1 MLLALHVIPFFVPLV
16 YWLEK
21 QLRLPYQRQFSPIT
35 SGSSFSLGLKS
46 ADVFFCYYGLT
57 NTSNVLLLLLV
68 PGNGE
73 EEVQ

>member
-35 SGSSFSLGLKS
+35 SACPSLSYISLPMFPFVIMDS
-46 ADVFFCYYGLT
+46 PTPAM
-57 NTSNVLLLLLV
+57 LLLLLV